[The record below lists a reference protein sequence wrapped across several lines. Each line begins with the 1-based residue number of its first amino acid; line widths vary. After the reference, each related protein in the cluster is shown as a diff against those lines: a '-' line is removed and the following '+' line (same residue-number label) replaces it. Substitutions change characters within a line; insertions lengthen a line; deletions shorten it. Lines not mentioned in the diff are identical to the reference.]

1 MHFTIIMCTCS
12 IILAA
17 LSTGSSGVL
26 YSCVLSS
33 SLCCRD
39 FTRPLHSPWGSS
51 DEAWRENVYI
61 MSVMWCHIMCQ
72 WRVEEEEAQRL
83 AYLVWTNY
91 SSRED
96 YIGGTVGL
104 EKFASRYLQ
113 QLDYDSLSC
122 DVLPD
127 SHVMSH
133 DATQCHVMSRDATQC
148 HVMSHD
154 ATQCHVMS
162 HDATQCHM
170 MPHNVMWWHTMS
182 CDVIWWHTMSCDV
195 TWCTQCHVMS
205 HDATQ
210 CHVMSCDA
218 TQCHV
223 TTHNVMWWHTMS
235 CDVMWRRVI
244 QSHSL

>member
-51 DEAWRENVYI
+51 DEAWRENVYT

-122 DVLPD
+122 DV
-127 SHVMSH
+127 
-133 DATQCHVMSRDATQC
+133 TWC
-148 HVMSHD
+148 
-154 ATQCHVMS
+154 
-162 HDATQCHM
+162 
-170 MPHNVMWWHTMS
+170 HTM
-182 CDVIWWHTMSCDV
+182 
-195 TWCTQCHVMS
+195 
-205 HDATQ
+205 
-210 CHVMSCDA
+210 
-218 TQCHV
+218 
-223 TTHNVMWWHTMS
+223 THNVMWCHTMS
-235 CDVMWRRVI
+235 CDVMWCHTM
-244 QSHSL
+244 SCDDT